1 MKILSP
7 AQEHRP
13 AGGLHCIAGLIC
25 DRCGQRSAEPDGHST
40 RARISAFTTIDVRTD
55 GFLRRADLCPTCAS
69 TSLAQLEAWPGAFRV
84 LGACASP
91 NELPRKYCF
100 TVVDAVTEQPTL
112 FESLLDEGRT

>member
-25 DRCGQRSAEPDGHST
+25 DRCGQHSAEPDGKSS
-40 RARISAFTTIDVRTD
+40 RAAMSAFTTIDVRAD

-69 TSLAQLEAWPGAFRV
+69 TSLAQLEAWPDAFRV
-84 LGACASP
+84 LGACACP
-91 NELPRKYCF
+91 NEYPRKYRF
-100 TVVDAVTEQPTL
+100 IALDAATGQL
-112 FESLLDEGRT
+112 ASFQSLRDEGWT